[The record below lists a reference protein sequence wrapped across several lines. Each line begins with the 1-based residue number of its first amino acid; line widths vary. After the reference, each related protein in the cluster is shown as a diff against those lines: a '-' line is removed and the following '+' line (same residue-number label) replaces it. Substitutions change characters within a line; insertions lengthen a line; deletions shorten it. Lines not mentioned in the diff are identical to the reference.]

1 VKLIYSTTSPFA
13 RKVWVAAIKLGL
25 RDQIALEVAN
35 PLRNADVVSAANPL
49 GKVPALLVND
59 DQLVNDVQ
67 IVINSPVICQFLQ
80 RRAKNNVDI
89 HQPSYMDLDTT
100 ERVHTLAD
108 GIAEAAFMTV
118 MEKQRPVE
126 HQSELWLGRWSQA
139 IARSLKMIESG
150 DIKLLKNTPESIAE
164 IALASALGYID
175 FRLPENG
182 WRNENPV
189 IAAWY
194 QEIMRDPELQET
206 APAD

>member
-25 RDQIALEVAN
+25 RDQMTLEVAN

-59 DQLVNDVQ
+59 QV
-67 IVINSPVICQFLQ
+67 VINSAVICQFLQ
-80 RRAKNNVDI
+80 RRANNNVDL
-89 HQPSYMDLDTT
+89 HQPPYMDLDTT

-189 IAAWY
+189 IADWY

>member
-1 VKLIYSTTSPFA
+1 MKLIYSTTSPFA

-25 RDQIALEVAN
+25 RDQMTLEVAN
-35 PLRNADVVSAANPL
+35 PLRNADLVSAANPL
-49 GKVPALLVND
+49 GKVPALLAND
-59 DQLVNDVQ
+59 DQV
-67 IVINSPVICQFLQ
+67 VINSPVMCQFLQ
-80 RRAKNNVDI
+80 RRANNDVDL

-100 ERVHTLAD
+100 ERVHMLAD

-118 MEKQRPVE
+118 MEKQRPAE

-139 IARSLKMIESG
+139 IKRALKMIESG

-175 FRLPENG
+175 FRLSDNG
-182 WRNENPV
+182 WREENPV

-194 QEIMRDPELQET
+194 QEIMQDPELRET
-206 APAD
+206 IPAD

>member
-1 VKLIYSTTSPFA
+1 MKLIYSTTSPFA

-25 RDQIALEVAN
+25 RDQITLEVAN

-59 DQLVNDVQ
+59 DQV
-67 IVINSPVICQFLQ
+67 VINSPVICQFLQ
-80 RRAKNNVDI
+80 RRAKNNVDL

-100 ERVHTLAD
+100 ERLHTLAD

-118 MEKQRPVE
+118 MEKQRPIE
-126 HQSELWLGRWSQA
+126 HQSELWLGRWNQA

-175 FRLPENG
+175 FRLPDNG
-182 WRNENPV
+182 WRNENPA

-194 QEIMRDPELQET
+194 QEIMRDTELQET